1 MNNNNN
7 AQTQDVKERRK
18 SVNDRTHAHQAS
30 LWQRGSLLLASTQ
43 LGDVL
48 SAYHH
53 SADFNQ
59 TRATYI
65 AVRLKLM
72 AYVFAFSVP
81 LMSIFDYLVLH
92 EDKFLPMFL
101 MRTLLSLM
109 LIGLGYFSTKRC
121 LKWVIRGLL
130 PLAFL
135 LPSLFY
141 AGCMLVL
148 SSEPPS
154 ESLVGFTMMP
164 MLIVAMM
171 GLFPLTLVNGCVI
184 IALVLAP
191 SIAAEYYFGDIHS
204 LEALNKLWLFLM
216 FAGISLWLQVGQ
228 LLMLLKLYREST
240 LDPLTGLI
248 NRRVLVR
255 RLDHE
260 KLQVSRDG
268 YTFSLLMFDLDR
280 FKRINDTYGHQA
292 GDKVLSHIAKLLKT
306 QLRRNDIIARFGGEE
321 FVAVL
326 PGLGRSQAIM
336 VADRIRQAIN
346 QQLINLEEDVDIQ
359 VSSSIGVCEYEPWE
373 EIEQTLR
380 RADDALYRA
389 KTTGRDRVVSLDS
402 EEHQALTLET
412 ATASEQIA

>member
-1 MNNNNN
+1 MDMNNNTND
-7 AQTQDVKERRK
+7 AQTQQVKERRK
-18 SVNDRTHAHQAS
+18 SATANNSNSTS
-30 LWQRGSLLLASTQ
+30 LWQRGTLLLASSQ

-101 MRTLLSLM
+101 MRTLLSLL
-109 LIGLGYFSTKRC
+109 LIGLGYFSSKRC

-130 PLAFL
+130 PLAFV

-141 AGCMLVL
+141 AGCMLVM

-154 ESLVGFTMMP
+154 QALVGFTMMP

-171 GLFPLTLVNGCVI
+171 GLFPLTLINGCVI

-204 LEALNKLWLFLM
+204 LDALNKLWLFLM

-292 GDKVLSHIAKLLKT
+292 GDKVLSHIAKLLRT

-326 PGLGRSQAIM
+326 PGLDRSQAIN

-346 QQLINLEEDVDIQ
+346 QQLINIDEDVDIQ
-359 VSSSIGVCEYEPWE
+359 VSTSIGVCEYEPWE

-380 RADDALYRA
+380 RTDDALYRA

-402 EEHQALTLET
+402 AEHQALILET
-412 ATASEQIA
+412 AKAS